1 MKDKLTTL
9 MAHPAVAHLLRTLAR
24 YGNRLGNQFAGAVT
38 YFSVLAMLPVIMFLF
53 ATTGF
58 VVTNL
63 RPELLP
69 QVLDLV
75 KSNVGGSPEIAG
87 AIEEALTNWASLGIV
102 SVLGAAYTGAGW
114 IGNLKSAVRAQW
126 RPDFEQEEHKNNIVV
141 ETLLNLAILVAFF
154 IMVVLTFGLAQ
165 VATSMTDTIIGWM
178 GLDGV
183 GWLKPVLSTVPLV
196 VSAVFGWFLFLFI
209 FRVLPEAQTSPRK
222 AIMKGALAGSILL
235 LALQALAGVL
245 VGSFAGNPAAA
256 AFGPVIILMLFLN
269 LFARLILYIAAWIA
283 TSNQPAVARKWN
295 KADEPLRHVR
305 DLDAVEQHW
314 EFAMDDKRETERK
327 QAESAREMQRTISKI
342 KDAVPGL
349 EGEEVEVPTPER
361 ATDSPEYAA
370 QRPGSW
376 QDRAAARHRSGAPEL
391 VEPQVNSSGEPWAG
405 GIRESRTIDPDA
417 PVDADVARRHGKI
430 SLRTGWVFG
439 TATGIGLG
447 ALIARILGRR

>member
-1 MKDKLTTL
+1 MKEKLTQL
-9 MAHPAVAHLLRTLAR
+9 MAHPAVAHILRTLAR

-53 ATTGF
+53 ATTGL
-58 VVTNL
+58 VVTTL
-63 RPELLP
+63 RPDLLP
-69 QVLDLV
+69 PVLDLV
-75 KSNVGGSPEIAG
+75 KANVGGSPEIAG
-87 AIEEALTNWASLGIV
+87 AIEEALTNWAGLGVI

-126 RPDFEQEEHKNNIVV
+126 RPDFEQEENKKNIVV

-154 IMVVLTFGLAQ
+154 IMVVLTFGMAQ
-165 VATSMTDTIIGWM
+165 VATSMTGTIIGWL

-196 VSAVFGWFLFLFI
+196 VSAIFGWFLFLFI

-222 AIMKGALAGSILL
+222 AILKGALAGSILL
-235 LALQALAGVL
+235 LVLQAAAGL
-245 VGSFAGNPAAA
+245 LIKSFSGNPAAA
-256 AFGPVIILMLFLN
+256 AFGPVIVLMLVLN

-295 KADEPLRHVR
+295 NADEPLRHER

-314 EFAMDDKRETERK
+314 EFAMEDKRETERK

-361 ATDSPEYAA
+361 STDSTEYAA

-376 QDRAAARHRSGAPEL
+376 QDRAAARHRGT
-391 VEPQVNSSGEPWAG
+391 EPQFNAQGEPWAG

-417 PVDADVARRHGKI
+417 PVDADVARRHGKV